1 MKKILVFL
9 LIFSMALALAGCA
22 GTEPSGAQSFSSGQ
36 PEASSQTMESS
47 APADDPAQK
56 TTGGETAAYYLQK
69 ADEVVVTDTQ
79 VTFTDDTGR
88 GEMTV
93 DKNPQKVAVLYGSLA
108 CLWYEA
114 GGQAQSVI
122 GGKSAASLYQEQ
134 IGRDITQDEG
144 VSVVSQSASGANWDV
159 ETILAQQPDL
169 IICSVGMKGFETISG
184 PAEAAGIPV
193 IGIDYDAVQ
202 DYLKWFKVFCSLN
215 GQPQLWDSVA
225 DRTAQGV
232 IDVVSRV
239 PEEGQAPRAVILVI
253 SSDVLKAY
261 TGASQPGVI
270 LKELGG
276 VNLADPDNTQTAS
289 SVEISMEDLYAMDP
303 DLIFLSEFGE
313 TTLDTLKELY
323 GEDPVWNS
331 LDAVKENKLFALEK
345 ALFHNKANQKYDQ
358 SYRSMAQILYPDT
371 DFEG

>member
-1 MKKILVFL
+1 
-9 LIFSMALALAGCA
+9 
-22 GTEPSGAQSFSSGQ
+22 
-36 PEASSQTMESS
+36 
-47 APADDPAQK
+47 
-56 TTGGETAAYYLQK
+56 
-69 ADEVVVTDTQ
+69 
-79 VTFTDDTGR
+79 
-88 GEMTV
+88 
-93 DKNPQKVAVLYGSLA
+93 
-108 CLWYEA
+108 
-114 GGQAQSVI
+114 
-122 GGKSAASLYQEQ
+122 
-134 IGRDITQDEG
+134 
-144 VSVVSQSASGANWDV
+144 
-159 ETILAQQPDL
+159 
-169 IICSVGMKGFETISG
+169 MKGFETISG